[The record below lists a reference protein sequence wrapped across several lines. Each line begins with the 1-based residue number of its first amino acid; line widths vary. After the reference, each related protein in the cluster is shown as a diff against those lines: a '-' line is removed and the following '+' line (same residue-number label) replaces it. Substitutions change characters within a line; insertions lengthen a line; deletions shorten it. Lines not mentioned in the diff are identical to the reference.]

1 MYIWE
6 AVKVAIDSILSNK
19 LRAFLTMLG
28 IIIGIA
34 SVITIVSLGAGGQ
47 KAILGEFEKIGVNVF
62 SIKTRNDV
70 EIRDSDRL
78 TIRDV
83 EMIRKRLSSVKYA
96 APIAEKM
103 GLAKTDKVTKRALF
117 IATDF
122 DYGNVSNLKVIYGRF
137 LNEKDILLGRNV
149 ILIDKDSAKELF
161 GYEDCVGKS
170 IKIGSYSSFDTA
182 KIIGVI
188 DSGNLKSLG
197 GSIADQIPV
206 IAAIPITYA
215 QKIFPDVNISQ
226 IYVMTYNQNQLD
238 ETSSQAVRL
247 IEALHHNKDK
257 YEAENLIGFLEEFNS
272 ILSIFTAII
281 GAIAGISLIVGGI
294 GIMNIMLVSVT
305 ERTREIGIRKAIGA
319 RQKDILMQFLIEAV
333 AISLLG
339 GAIGIFFGYILSN
352 IIGTF
357 INITPIISINTILIA
372 FLFSS
377 AVGIFFG
384 IYPAQKAARLD
395 PIVALRNE

>member
-1 MYIWE
+1 MYILE
-6 AVKVAIDSILSNK
+6 AIKVAIDSILSNK
-19 LRAFLTMLG
+19 LRALLTMLG

-47 KAILGEFEKIGVNVF
+47 KAILGEFEKIGVSVF
-62 SIKTRNDV
+62 SIKTKNNV
-70 EIRDSDRL
+70 EIRESDKL
-78 TIRDV
+78 TLKDV

-96 APIAEKM
+96 APITKKF
-103 GLAKTDKVTKRALF
+103 GLVKTDKLTKRAIF

-122 DYGNVSNLKVIYGRF
+122 DYGNVSNIKIIYGRF
-137 LNEKDILLGRNV
+137 LNEKDILMGRNV
-149 ILIDKDSAKELF
+149 VLIDKDSAKELF

-215 QKIFPDVNISQ
+215 QKIFQDVDISQ

-247 IEALHHNKDK
+247 IESLHHNKDK
-257 YEAENLIGFLEEFNS
+257 YEAENLIGFLEEFNR

-319 RQKDILMQFLIEAV
+319 RQKDILTQFLI
-333 AISLLG
+333 
-339 GAIGIFFGYILSN
+339 
-352 IIGTF
+352 
-357 INITPIISINTILIA
+357 
-372 FLFSS
+372 
-377 AVGIFFG
+377 
-384 IYPAQKAARLD
+384 
-395 PIVALRNE
+395 

>member
-1 MYIWE
+1 MYILE
-6 AVKVAIDSILSNK
+6 AIKVAIDSILSNK
-19 LRAFLTMLG
+19 LRALLTMLG

-47 KAILGEFEKIGVNVF
+47 KAILGEFEKIGVSVF
-62 SIKTRNDV
+62 SIKTKNNV
-70 EIRDSDRL
+70 EIRESDKL
-78 TIRDV
+78 TLKDV

-96 APIAEKM
+96 APITEKF
-103 GLAKTDKVTKRALF
+103 GLAKTDKLTKRAIF

-122 DYGNVSNLKVIYGRF
+122 DYGNVSNIKIIYGRF
-137 LNEKDILLGRNV
+137 LNEKDILMGRNV
-149 ILIDKDSAKELF
+149 VLIDKDSAKELF
-161 GYEDCVGKS
+161 GYEDCVGKT
-170 IKIGSYSSFDTA
+170 IKIGSSSSFDTA

-238 ETSSQAVRL
+238 EASSQAVRL
-247 IEALHHNKDK
+247 IESFHHNKDK
-257 YEAENLIGFLEEFNS
+257 YEAENLIGFLEEFNR

-352 IIGTF
+352 IIGPF

-395 PIVALRNE
+395 PIVALRYE

>member
-78 TIRDV
+78 AIRDV

-149 ILIDKDSAKELF
+149 ILIDKESAKELF

-352 IIGTF
+352 IIGPF

>member
-78 TIRDV
+78 AIRDV

-352 IIGTF
+352 IIGPF

-395 PIVALRNE
+395 PIVALRYE

>member
-78 TIRDV
+78 AIRDV

-161 GYEDCVGKS
+161 GYEDCIGKS

-247 IEALHHNKDK
+247 IESLHHNKNK
-257 YEAENLIGFLEEFNS
+257 YKTENFISFLEEFNR
-272 ILSIFTAII
+272 ILGIFTAVI
-281 GAIAGISLIVGGI
+281 GAIAGISLLVGGI

-319 RQKDILMQFLIEAV
+319 RQKDILTQFLIEAV
-333 AISLLG
+333 TISLIG
-339 GAIGIFFGYILSN
+339 GAIGIFLGYILAN
-352 IIGTF
+352 IVGPF
-357 INITPIISINTILIA
+357 IDITPVFSINTILIA
-372 FLFSS
+372 FLFST

-384 IYPAQKAARLD
+384 IYPAQKAAKLD
-395 PIVALRNE
+395 PIVALRYE